1 MLFSMRKENI
11 MSFYPIIEIEGI
23 GEIYKSKL
31 NEVGIKDTRDYLER
45 SKTPI
50 EREKLSKETG
60 IPEKLILEWANLS
73 DLMRIDGV
81 AEEYADLME
90 EAGVDTVKELK
101 NRVPENLYEKM
112 KEINEMKNLVRRL
125 PSLNDVK
132 SWVEQAKEL
141 PPMLEY

>member
-45 SKTPI
+45 SKTPV

>member
-1 MLFSMRKENI
+1 

-141 PPMLEY
+141 PPMIEY

>member
-1 MLFSMRKENI
+1 

>member
-1 MLFSMRKENI
+1 MRKENI